1 MAMIE
6 LRSVV
11 KRYSGQIALNSVSL
25 AIEEG
30 AFFALLGPNGAG
42 KTTIIRILLDFTR
55 PDSGFAAINNTPC
68 SDPACRSIIGY
79 LPETVKIPPW
89 MSGKSFLRRQAAMGG
104 LCGSERD
111 REIDRCTELAAAG
124 ETLGKPAGI
133 CSKGMMQR
141 IGLAAALMGRPR
153 LLILDEP
160 TGGLDP
166 TAIRDL
172 RTVLENLRID
182 RVTLLLNS
190 HILSEVE
197 KLCDAAAIIHHG
209 SIVANGPLSELVQ
222 SGETL
227 EDVFIRS
234 VTSGKTG

>member
-11 KRYSGQIALNSVSL
+11 KRYNSQLALSSVSL
-25 AIEEG
+25 VVEEG

-42 KTTIIRILLDFTR
+42 KTTIIRVLLDFTR
-55 PDSGFAAINNTPC
+55 PDSGFAAINDTPC

-79 LPETVKIPPW
+79 LPETVRIPSW
-89 MSGKSFLRRQAAMGG
+89 MCCRSFLWRSAAMGG
-104 LCGSERD
+104 LCGSERE
-111 REIDRCTELAAAG
+111 REIDRCTELASAREA
-124 ETLGKPAGI
+124 LKKPAGA
-133 CSKGMMQR
+133 CSKGMIQR

-166 TAIRDL
+166 IGIRDL
-172 RTVLENLRID
+172 RTVLENLKTD

-190 HILSEVE
+190 HVLSEVE
-197 KLCDAAAIIHHG
+197 KLCDAAAIIHRG
-209 SIVANGPLSELVQ
+209 NIVASGPLSEIVPE
-222 SGETL
+222 GETL
-227 EDVFIRS
+227 EDVFVRS
-234 VTSGKTG
+234 VTSGKTA